1 MFCHASF
8 YEIGDVDTDV
18 ALSADY
24 RQAKTLNNRNNT
36 DKLIS
41 KSIVICNF
49 EKRGCSRNLSLMAFM
64 TFHSSQSASLFRVQN
79 RLAFIL
85 TKVPFRLSWLTRLEW
100 LRRRPPLATEV
111 RRVKLWVW
119 HSAKFDA
126 KFWLRPR
133 ECNRAGRNRQLL
145 GLDHLRVK
153 GDSNKALGREAK
165 EQSN

>member
-49 EKRGCSRNLSLMAFM
+49 EKRGCSRNLSLNGFYDVSFLAIRVALPRTKQTGVHLDKS
-64 TFHSSQSASLFRVQN
+64 TFPTF
-79 RLAFIL
+79 L
-85 TKVPFRLSWLTRLEW
+85 TNST
-100 LRRRPPLATEV
+100 
-111 RRVKLWVW
+111 
-119 HSAKFDA
+119 
-126 KFWLRPR
+126 
-133 ECNRAGRNRQLL
+133 
-145 GLDHLRVK
+145 
-153 GDSNKALGREAK
+153 
-165 EQSN
+165 